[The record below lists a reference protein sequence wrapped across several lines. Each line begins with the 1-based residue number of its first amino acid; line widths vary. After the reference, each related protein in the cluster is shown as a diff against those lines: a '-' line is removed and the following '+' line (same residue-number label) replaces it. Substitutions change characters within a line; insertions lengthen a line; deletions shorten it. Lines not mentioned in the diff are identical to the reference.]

1 MRQFPKYSVASR
13 GSWQG
18 RLSMDITT
26 TPSREKLKNDKG
38 KLNKSLSST
47 DSQTCAWLDTACIAL
62 TITPRPSQCFLV
74 LLAPSFLQM
83 MVLSNWTFSTRY
95 FEGAARFWGILLLF
109 VVSLP
114 ALTRARSPKTALFSL
129 QITYHHSLLL
139 NWVVSHRYLDILSL
153 SHDTRCLKLPRC
165 VPFSLAI
172 GYSHIPTVYCS
183 ILLL

>member
-1 MRQFPKYSVASR
+1 MKLVSYIFCSPHKSSGRCWAANWPMCHTDTVFGGFMRSARGVNCRHLRAHSYPSPMTTSAMCPDRRSPAS
-13 GSWQG
+13 S
-18 RLSMDITT
+18 
-26 TPSREKLKNDKG
+26 
-38 KLNKSLSST
+38 
-47 DSQTCAWLDTACIAL
+47 CTAR
-62 TITPRPSQCFLV
+62 TII
-74 LLAPSFLQM
+74 LQM